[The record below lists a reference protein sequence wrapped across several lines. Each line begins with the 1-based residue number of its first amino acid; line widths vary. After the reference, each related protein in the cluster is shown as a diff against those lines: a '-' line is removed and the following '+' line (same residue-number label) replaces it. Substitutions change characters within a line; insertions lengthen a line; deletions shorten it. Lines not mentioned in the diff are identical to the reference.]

1 MENWKIP
8 ENLKKTK
15 MRIKIIWKK
24 IKLNKK

>member
-1 MENWKIP
+1 MKTWKIP
-8 ENLKKTK
+8 ENKKKTK